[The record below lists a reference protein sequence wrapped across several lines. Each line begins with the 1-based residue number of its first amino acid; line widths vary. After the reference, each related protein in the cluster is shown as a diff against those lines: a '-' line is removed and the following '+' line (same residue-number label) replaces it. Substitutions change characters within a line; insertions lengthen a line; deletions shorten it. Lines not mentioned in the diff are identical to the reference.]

1 MCRVIAAVPPL
12 LDELLELLEL
22 LELELPAPELL
33 ELELLELELLLL
45 ELLEDESELPLP
57 PPHAAR
63 KPLSRNAPNR
73 TGYFFMLSPR
83 EIS

>member
-22 LELELPAPELL
+22 LELELPAP
-33 ELELLELELLLL
+33 ELLELELLLL

-83 EIS
+83 EIF

>member
-12 LDELLELLEL
+12 LDELLDELLEL
-22 LELELPAPELL
+22 LELELPAPEL
-33 ELELLELELLLL
+33 LELLELELLLL